1 MSEKFFDYYQKYAQE
16 TPDKVLL
23 RIDEKTITYSEF
35 MEKTAVLGSAMK
47 KLGIAAND
55 KVGICMPNSTE
66 WYLVYWSAVRIGAQ
80 PVPMDPQSGSLELE
94 RLIPTTTT
102 KVMFITDKYRN
113 NNIIAAVSDLVPSK
127 ITLDKVV
134 CFADTELIPA
144 DECFNSTKKFIA
156 EYGSSECEIYEP
168 EYLHTMSLACTS
180 GSTGIP
186 KILSVPSGGFLS
198 TQKDMGDYLEF
209 KADDVM
215 MLGMTLYHQGGF
227 GMGQQMVLKG
237 GTVMYQPQFNP
248 ITFLETVQ
256 KYKINVIQ
264 LTSTLA
270 KVLLSTPDFDKYDLS
285 SVRICY
291 FAGEVLPQEIADIFV
306 EKLNIRVI
314 NVIGSSE
321 TCTMVV
327 WDSDRDAGT
336 DPSDFRKL
344 SFTDVRVIDAQHNDV
359 PEGEV
364 GELCVYTDGVITD
377 YFGNPELSAEKIL
390 TDEQGR
396 RWFCTGD
403 LVNKLP
409 NGIVRFAGRSKRI
422 IKRGGNLVHAEE
434 VEACLLT
441 HPKVAAAA
449 VTDEPHPVIGQQIVA
464 YIQPKGEEKIT
475 RGELARYFDGKLS
488 AYKVPDKV
496 VLVEEIP
503 KDIGKIQ
510 FKYLRRKEYK

>member
-1 MSEKFFDYYQKYAQE
+1 MNFFDYYSKYAQE

-23 RIDEKTITYSEF
+23 RIDESTITYSEF
-35 MEKTAVLGSAMK
+35 MEKTALFGSALK
-47 KLGIAAND
+47 KLGIGEND
-55 KVGICMPNSTE
+55 KVGLVMPNSIE
-66 WYLVYWSAVRIGAQ
+66 WFIAFWSAVRIGAQ
-80 PVPMDPQSGSLELE
+80 PVPMDPQSGSLELS
-94 RLIPTTTT
+94 RLIPATTVKVIFAFEKYKANSILGAVSALVPGKISLT
-102 KVMFITDKYRN
+102 KVI
-113 NNIIAAVSDLVPSK
+113 
-127 ITLDKVV
+127 
-134 CFADTELIPA
+134 CFADESVLPK
-144 DECFNSTKKFIA
+144 DECYITADKFVA
-156 EYGSSECEIYEP
+156 EYGEKECEIFQP

-180 GSTGIP
+180 GSTGTP

-209 KADDVM
+209 TSDDVM

-227 GMGQQMVLKG
+227 GMGQQMALKG
-237 GTVMYQPQFNP
+237 GTMMYQPQFNP
-248 ITFLETVQ
+248 VEFLETVQ
-256 KYKINVIQ
+256 KYKVNVIQ

-285 SVRICY
+285 SVRACY
-291 FAGEVLPQEIADIFV
+291 FAGEVLPKEIADIFV
-306 EKLNIRVI
+306 EKLGIRVI

-327 WDSDRDAGT
+327 WDSARDAGT

-359 PEGEV
+359 AEGEI

-390 TDEQGR
+390 TDDQGR

-409 NGIVRFAGRSKRI
+409 DGIVRFAGRSKRI

-441 HPKVAAAA
+441 HPKIAAAA

-464 YIQPKGEEKIT
+464 YIQPKGDEKIT

-510 FKYLRRKEYK
+510 FKYLRKKEYK

>member
-1 MSEKFFDYYQKYAQE
+1 
-16 TPDKVLL
+16 
-23 RIDEKTITYSEF
+23 
-35 MEKTAVLGSAMK
+35 MEKTALFGSALK
-47 KLGIAAND
+47 KLGIGEND
-55 KVGICMPNSTE
+55 KVGLVMPNSIE
-66 WYLVYWSAVRIGAQ
+66 WFIAFWAAVRIGAQ
-80 PVPMDPQSGSLELE
+80 PVPMDPQSGSLELS
-94 RLIPTTTT
+94 RLIPATTVKVIFAFEKYKANSILGAVSALVPEKISLT
-102 KVMFITDKYRN
+102 KVI
-113 NNIIAAVSDLVPSK
+113 
-127 ITLDKVV
+127 
-134 CFADTELIPA
+134 CFADENALPKDDCYITA
-144 DECFNSTKKFIA
+144 DKFVA
-156 EYGSSECEIYEP
+156 EYGEKECEIFQP

-180 GSTGIP
+180 GSTGTP

-209 KADDVM
+209 TSDDVM

-227 GMGQQMVLKG
+227 GMGQQMALKG
-237 GTVMYQPQFNP
+237 GTMMYQPQFNP
-248 ITFLETVQ
+248 VEFLETVQ
-256 KYKINVIQ
+256 KYKVNVIQ

-285 SVRICY
+285 SVRACY
-291 FAGEVLPQEIADIFV
+291 FAGEVLPKEIADIFV
-306 EKLNIRVI
+306 EKLGIRVI

-327 WDSDRDAGT
+327 WDSARDAGT

-359 PEGEV
+359 AEGEI

-390 TDEQGR
+390 KDDQGR

-441 HPKVAAAA
+441 HPKIAAAA

-464 YIQPKGEEKIT
+464 YIQPKGDEKVT

-510 FKYLRRKEYK
+510 FKYLRKKEYK